1 MIGAILN
8 FVLFCCCSDGGSRTN
23 VTLGSNPAL
32 FIRARAGRALVLLPK
47 VSAGT
52 LPPPPLPLL
61 LLMLAAD
68 ACW

>member
-1 MIGAILN
+1 
-8 FVLFCCCSDGGSRTN
+8 